1 MSKLN
6 QLLNIEVGTFKRQGN
21 QLILELNHNQFRYD
35 QLSEL
40 NELKQTDSK
49 FLQLVNVVEQGQK
62 VVLTYTLPDKVRSL
76 KELPQ
81 ENKAIRAAIAK
92 EIMAQKVVADSQYHI
107 ALNPAN
113 LWYYPMQH
121 VWYAYRANE
130 LMPYDDKHSNL
141 AKYKALILFCLT
153 GTPYERLLSNPQ
165 EALTKHPDDYLQQ
178 VAKAA
183 SLNELTEVVNG
194 IEDFVS
200 YHEWQEVETA
210 QQKTKQRLWLSVA
223 GVAIVA
229 VLAVGLVHKSDERK
243 YQSLANQN
251 QAQVTRLKYNN
262 QIQTALNNHQW
273 SKAKKA
279 MQKAG
284 YSKNSQVQTF
294 LKHKQ
299 YQQALNVD
307 PSQLNKVVNAAYANK
322 DSGNKDSGQVA
333 KWELPTKA
341 TSKQKDQLA
350 LEKAI
355 VNYDTNTLNNQLSFT
370 TNGDVLLRMGQ
381 AFLAHNDTQDAQTV
395 QTKLAGVNSPKAKYL
410 KALLSLNSAK
420 NGVNDAQKKLDD
432 ANKIDGSKDKDK
444 DKKVDSAKSDLK
456 NAQSDQSAAQKQVDQ
471 AKHKVGD

>member
-1 MSKLN
+1 MSKPN

-21 QLILELNHNQFRYD
+21 KLILELNHSQFRYD

-40 NELKQTDSK
+40 NELKRTDSN
-49 FLQLVNVVEQGQK
+49 FLQLVNLVEQDQK
-62 VVLTYTLPDKVRSL
+62 VVLTYTLPDKVKSL
-76 KELPQ
+76 KELPH
-81 ENKAIRAAIAK
+81 ENKAIRSAIAK
-92 EIMAQKVVADSQYHI
+92 EIMAQHVVNDSQYHV

-113 LWYYPMQH
+113 LWYYPMKH

-153 GTPYERLLSNPQ
+153 GTPYERLLSNPK
-165 EALTKHPDDYLQQ
+165 EALAKHPDEYLQQ

-183 SLNELTEVVNG
+183 SLAELKEVVNG

-200 YHEWQEVETA
+200 YHEWQVVEQN
-210 QQKTKQRLWLSVA
+210 QQKNKQRFWLSVA
-223 GVAIVA
+223 GVVLVA
-229 VLAVGLVHKSDERK
+229 VVAVGLVHKSDERK

-251 QAQVTRLKYNN
+251 QAQVTQLKYSG
-262 QIQTALNNHQW
+262 QIQTALTDQNW
-273 SKAKKA
+273 SKAAKVMKR
-279 MQKAG
+279 AG
-284 YSKNSQVQTF
+284 YSSTKQARTF
-294 LKHKQ
+294 LQHKQ
-299 YQQALNVD
+299 YQQALNAE
-307 PSQLNKVVNAAYANK
+307 PSQLNQVVNTAYANH
-322 DSGNKDSGQVA
+322 DSSQVA
-333 KWELPTKA
+333 NWQLPTKA
-341 TSKQKDQLA
+341 TSKQKDQLK

-370 TNGDVLLRMGQ
+370 TNADVLLRMGQ
-381 AFLAHNDTQDAQTV
+381 AFLDHNNTQDAQTV

-420 NGVNDAQKKLDD
+420 NEVRDAQKKLDD
-432 ANKIDGSKDKDK
+432 ANKIDGDQDKDK

-456 NAQSDQSAAQKQVDQ
+456 NAQSDQSAAQRKVDQ

>member
-1 MSKLN
+1 MSKAN

-21 QLILELNHNQFRYD
+21 KLILELNHNQFRYD

-40 NELKQTDSK
+40 NELKQADPN
-49 FLQLVNVVEQGQK
+49 FLQLVNLVEQDQK
-62 VVLTYTLPDKVRSL
+62 VVFTYTLPDKVKSL
-76 KELPQ
+76 KELPH
-81 ENKAIRAAIAK
+81 ENKAIRSAIAK
-92 EIMAQKVVADSQYHI
+92 EIMSQDVVTDSQYHI

-153 GTPYERLLSNPQ
+153 GTPYERLLSNPK
-165 EALTKHPDDYLQQ
+165 EALAKHPDEYLQQ
-178 VAKAA
+178 VAKAT

-194 IEDFVS
+194 VEDFVS
-200 YHEWQEVETA
+200 YHEWQAVEQN
-210 QQKTKQRLWLSVA
+210 QQKNKQRFWLSVA
-223 GVAIVA
+223 GIAIVA
-229 VLAVGLVHKSDERK
+229 VVAIGLVHKNDERK

-251 QAQVTRLKYNN
+251 QAQVTRLKYSGK
-262 QIQTALNNHQW
+262 IQTALNDQKW
-273 SKAKKA
+273 SEAQKA
-279 MQKAG
+279 MKKAG
-284 YSKNSQVQTF
+284 YSSSKQAQTF

-299 YQQALNVD
+299 YQQALYND
-307 PSQLNKVVNAAYANK
+307 PNQLSKVVNTAYANK
-322 DSGNKDSGQVA
+322 DSEQVA
-333 KWELPTKA
+333 KWELPSSA
-341 TSKQKDQLA
+341 TSKQKDQLS

-370 TNGDVLLRMGQ
+370 TNADVLLRMGQ

-410 KALLSLNSAK
+410 KALLSLNSTK
-420 NGVNDAQKKLDD
+420 NEVSDAQKKLDD

-444 DKKVDSAKSDLK
+444 GKKVDSAKSDLK

-471 AKHKVGD
+471 AKQKVGD